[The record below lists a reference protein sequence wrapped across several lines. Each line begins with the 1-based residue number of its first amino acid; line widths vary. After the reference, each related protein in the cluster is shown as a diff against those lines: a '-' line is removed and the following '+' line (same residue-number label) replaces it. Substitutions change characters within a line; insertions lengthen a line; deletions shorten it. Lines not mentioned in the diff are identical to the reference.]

1 MNEAMNWMDFSD
13 HLMDEIMD
21 RMPDEIR
28 RGMTLGCRDVTKMND
43 VTLHGIAIREEGSN
57 AEPVFYVDEFL
68 SRYRQGEPMGR
79 LADEIASQYLSVRD
93 GIGEVKAPQISADDL
108 SYDKVK
114 DKLSLRLL
122 EVKRNR
128 EFLRNVPYLAV
139 GNGLALV
146 ADIRIS
152 EEVDGQSRT
161 TVTWDLLNNWGIS
174 GQELFQDAITHTEI
188 AEPPKL
194 LNMER
199 YLMGGDRT
207 DLLTQPDPE
216 TGNILVLTNEDG
228 LFGSAA
234 LFYPGV
240 KEKIADVLGE
250 GYSVLP
256 SSVHEV
262 IVVPDSLGMDAET
275 LTQMVKEVN
284 SVMVSPGERLS
295 DRVLHFDE
303 RDRSLTP
310 ALPEKSARDTEMR
323 C

>member
-1 MNEAMNWMDFSD
+1 
-13 HLMDEIMD
+13 
-21 RMPDEIR
+21 
-28 RGMTLGCRDVTKMND
+28 
-43 VTLHGIAIREEGSN
+43 
-57 AEPVFYVDEFL
+57 
-68 SRYRQGEPMGR
+68 MGR

-128 EFLRNVPYLAV
+128 EFLRNVPYLAM

-146 ADIRIS
+146 ADVRIS
-152 EEVDGQSRT
+152 EEPDGQSRT
-161 TVTWDLLNNWGIS
+161 TVTRDLLNNWGIS
-174 GQELFQDAITHTEI
+174 GEELFHDAITHTEM

-207 DLLTQPDPE
+207 DLLTQKDPDR
-216 TGNILVLTNEDG
+216 GNILVLTNEDG

-256 SSVHEV
+256 SSVH
-262 IVVPDSLGMDAET
+262 
-275 LTQMVKEVN
+275 
-284 SVMVSPGERLS
+284 
-295 DRVLHFDE
+295 
-303 RDRSLTP
+303 
-310 ALPEKSARDTEMR
+310 
-323 C
+323 